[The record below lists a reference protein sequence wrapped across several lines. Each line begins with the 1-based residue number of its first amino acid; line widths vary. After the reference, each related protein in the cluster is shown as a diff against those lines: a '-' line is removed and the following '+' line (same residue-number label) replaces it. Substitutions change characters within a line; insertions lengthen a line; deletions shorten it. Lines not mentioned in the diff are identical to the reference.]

1 MPQYQDSVKTTTG
14 YSMISLIMIVTCVY
28 IVLIVYPLIFAAVNG
43 VRGFCAKRK
52 LKLEKAKRDQL
63 EQEKINCLKHGLKQ
77 IQAHQNLNIK
87 KMKNMGDLE
96 QKWYIKQ
103 NQNYKAIE
111 LKLIEQIEEYAKR
124 KVEEEMMEKEK
135 KEKEKSDS
143 DEEAHGAFGWLN

>member
-1 MPQYQDSVKTTTG
+1 M
-14 YSMISLIMIVTCVY
+14 
-28 IVLIVYPLIFAAVNG
+28 
-43 VRGFCAKRK
+43 
-52 LKLEKAKRDQL
+52 KLEKAKRDQL

-77 IQAHQNLNIK
+77 IQAHQKLNIK

-143 DEEAHGAFGWLN
+143 DE